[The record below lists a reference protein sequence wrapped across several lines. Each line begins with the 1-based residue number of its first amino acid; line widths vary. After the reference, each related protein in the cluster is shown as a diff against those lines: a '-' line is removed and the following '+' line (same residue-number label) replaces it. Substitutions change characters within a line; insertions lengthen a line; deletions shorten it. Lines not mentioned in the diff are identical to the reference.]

1 MCLCSNILV
10 CPTKLFTAVSP
21 SKFYRFLGRKRSEIT
36 AFFKTSKQ
44 LFQRRFYLSVSPDC
58 KMCVRV
64 TNTGENTENIRIKTL
79 WFNNENNSGNIYTEI
94 LSYSSLLQRAKI
106 RNKMFIDKLES
117 REE

>member
-1 MCLCSNILV
+1 
-10 CPTKLFTAVSP
+10 
-21 SKFYRFLGRKRSEIT
+21 
-36 AFFKTSKQ
+36 
-44 LFQRRFYLSVSPDC
+44 
-58 KMCVRV
+58 MCVRV